1 MGLAIVPETT
11 IVLSGA
17 VEKTY
22 FYSVSPEGMYWE
34 IGAVYLKKEL
44 LTKAQKDL
52 ILLLQDIFSHW
63 ERPF

>member
-44 LTKAQKDL
+44 LTKAQKD
-52 ILLLQDIFSHW
+52 
-63 ERPF
+63 